1 MTHFDLSRRI
11 EDGLID
17 KARCLNFNVDEY
29 YDAILHKKS
38 GIEVENEIRAR

>member
-17 KARCLNFNVDEY
+17 KERCLNFNVDEY
-29 YDAILHKKS
+29 FDMILYKKS
-38 GIEVENEIRAR
+38 GKEVENELRAQ